1 MEMEYRL
8 KDLTALTVQAQP
20 RQLAR
25 SPLLLVSSVNV
36 MLNNIHKSSHKYF
49 TLSRFMLKQQKIF
62 IQEAKNIKC

>member
-25 SPLLLVSSVNV
+25 SPLLLVSSLNV
-36 MLNNIHKSSHKYF
+36 MLNNILKSSHTYF
-49 TLSRFMLKQQKIF
+49 ALSRFMLKQQKIF
-62 IQEAKNIKC
+62 IQEAKNITF